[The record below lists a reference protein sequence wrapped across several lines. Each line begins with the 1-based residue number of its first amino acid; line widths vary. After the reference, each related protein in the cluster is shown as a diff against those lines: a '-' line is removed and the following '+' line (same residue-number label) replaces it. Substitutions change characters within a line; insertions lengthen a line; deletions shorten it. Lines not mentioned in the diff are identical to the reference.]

1 MFRYQEQYSELTLH
15 EGIEE
20 FYSVNKE
27 FAELSEREG
36 KNGLFFQHDITHV
49 IFGLD
54 SSIEQE
60 HLLDTWALWGSRFKW
75 KLMLSY
81 FKHPIIKQI
90 YKDIKKELGFWGI
103 IKKVILMI
111 PLKILI
117 IFRAL
122 RMKKKWD
129 YHNVTNEDLNTR
141 LSDIRK
147 EYNIKVFIPS

>member
-1 MFRYQEQYSELTLH
+1 MLGYQKQHSELTLH

-20 FYSVNKE
+20 FYSINPV
-27 FAELSEREG
+27 FAELSKREG
-36 KNGLFFQHDITHV
+36 RNRLFFQHDITHV

-60 HLLDTWALWGSRFKW
+60 HLLDTWALWGTRFKW
-75 KLMLSY
+75 KIMCDY
-81 FKHPIIKQI
+81 FKHPAIKQI
-90 YKDIKKELGFWGI
+90 YEDIKKELGVWGI

-122 RMKKKWD
+122 QMRKKWD
-129 YHNVTNEDLNTR
+129 YHNVTDESLNTR

-147 EYNIKVFIPS
+147 EYNIKVFIP